1 MRCGRNLLR
10 AFLEC
15 YKATGIIPEELPAL
29 VSKKKKRSKHHTSR
43 STTRNSSRR
52 PNTTRTPACIH
63 FTDLNI
69 NYDSEFSAEEY
80 PYSSR
85 YYPSPTRISE
95 KLPVQERYIKKIGG
109 GGVIAKGSAIGS
121 PPPTTYIVMPE
132 PSLSIIDFNIIT
144 RRDLEEACKRN
155 KHIV

>member
-1 MRCGRNLLR
+1 MIWSKTTNKHRRRFSPSFNSVLLISTQIPLNFQYR
-10 AFLEC
+10 ELLED
-15 YKATGIIPEELPAL
+15 
-29 VSKKKKRSKHHTSR
+29 R
-43 STTRNSSRR
+43 STTRNSYRR

-69 NYDSEFSAEEY
+69 NYDSEFSADEL

-85 YYPSPTRISE
+85 YYRSPTRTSE
-95 KLPVQERYIKKIGG
+95 KLTSRDKHVKKTGG
-109 GGVIAKGSAIGS
+109 GIITKRSVVGS

-144 RRDLEEACKRN
+144 RRDLEQACKKN
-155 KHIV
+155 KRLI